1 MVHLLLPRSR
11 FLVSAYCNTYAGPA
25 QYLFHLF
32 FEFGPIHVAVKMI
45 EQQHAHGIYQWT
57 FHNSIVAAWIGWAD
71 SRNDRTKS
79 VRFGNK

>member
-1 MVHLLLPRSR
+1 VSANCNSYVGFAQSLLNR
-11 FLVSAYCNTYAGPA
+11 FL
-25 QYLFHLF
+25 
-32 FEFGPIHVAVKMI
+32 EFGPIHIAVKMI

-57 FHNSIVAAWIGWAD
+57 FHNSVIAAWIGWAD